1 MRNFPHLGD
10 TSFPDLQNVNVYE
23 FQNTFDY
30 TRWNEDTKV
39 KLCNVIWNSDYSDV
53 VKFDTNEQRDS
64 YFDNIQDY
72 YAIELTQAARI
83 VPQNYVKLPIP
94 YDVMARY
101 NYLFIDIPIATS
113 PDMPLD
119 YETSDGLRRWYFF
132 IDTVAYLSP
141 SSTQVFLSLDVWTNY
156 QNDVEINYMMLER
169 GHAPVYA
176 SDTESYLQNPI
187 ANSRF
192 LLAPDVNFDNASIIR
207 SSDYVP
213 FGNGTKYVCVAS
225 TCAPEQIASLGTVYA
240 DPTYNPSG
248 TITYSNTAD
257 RFGYQLQVNGL
268 TMGNGRNYGSARTSA
283 KLGAS
288 DDGLIANNL
297 SVYAIPASDCY
308 GSGTFFTDV
317 VAQCPQFLTTVQAC
331 FVVDED
337 CIVRGTQYTIA
348 GHTVYRC
355 VGTKRNLLTKSLT
368 QNDFKYPQELRRF
381 AKLYTSPYAVLEVT
395 DNEGTTF
402 TINIEE
408 TSTVQV
414 RSVVSVAFPY
424 IDYRVYLDGI
434 GGVGSESYAWVDLR
448 GQSSQQE
455 ISNSDWFR
463 YCFDWEI
470 PTFALYMDGETAYQL
485 ANFNRSVRMGLN
497 DALVGYH
504 TAMRSANTA
513 MENAIDAAD
522 TTLQNVKNSTDTART
537 NAYNS
542 ADTAKTNADNN
553 ADTMKANT
561 DASADTAKTN
571 ADASADT
578 MYTNV
583 DNNCTTIRDNM
594 DLTIANTIANEEQGI
609 STQQRQ
615 TGVSN
620 QMQQDI
626 VDNSNQAI
634 VTTATTQNETTAA
647 TTATAAEGQ
656 MSSGIMSGITGGAVA
671 GAGIGATVGS
681 IIPGAGTAVGGVV
694 GAAGGAAVGAI
705 GGIIFGAISGQV
717 NAYYANAN
725 AAIVTQ
731 GNSVTSLATETV
743 NGTNAGLSAA
753 AATDHNLID
762 AIHRRF
768 IYGNN
773 NQLADDQTN
782 NNNANDRT
790 NANNTRT
797 TEKANATRT
806 QTTTKSNATNAQ
818 NTAKT
823 NATNTKNTSRTNAD
837 NTYGTDRTNA
847 QNSRD
852 RNVDNSEY
860 TRQVAELNAK
870 EILENAASRGMAGI
884 NDARNAAPSKVCEYG
899 GNPSTDYMQNRGIQI
914 RVKTQ
919 SDSAIRQT
927 GDMFARYGYA
937 LNQNWDVATSGLK
950 LMRHFT
956 YWKCADIWVDD
967 RKSSNN
973 VVQNFITKMF
983 LQGVT
988 VWNNPNEIGRVS
1000 IYDN

>member
-1 MRNFPHLGD
+1 MNFPHLGD

-53 VKFDTNEQRDS
+53 VKFDTDAQRDS

-113 PDMPLD
+113 SDMPLD
-119 YETSDGLRRWYFF
+119 YETTDGLRRWYFF

-176 SDTESYLQNPI
+176 SSTEEYLRNPI
-187 ANSRF
+187 ANNRY

-240 DPTYNPSG
+240 DPSYNPSG
-248 TITYSNTAD
+248 PITYSNTGD

-268 TMGNGRNYGSARTSA
+268 TMGNGRNYGNARTPA

-288 DDGLIANNL
+288 DNGLIANNL

-308 GSGTFFTDV
+308 GSGTFFADV

-331 FVVDED
+331 FVVDVD
-337 CIVRGTQYTIA
+337 CITLGTQYTIA

-355 VGTKRNLLTKSLT
+355 VGTRRNLLTKSLT
-368 QNDFKYPQELRRF
+368 QNDFNYPQELRRF

-414 RSVVSVAFPY
+414 KSVVSVAFPY

-448 GQSSQQE
+448 GQSSNLE

-504 TAMRSANTA
+504 TTMRSANTA

-583 DNNCTTIRDNM
+583 DNNCTTIRTNV
-594 DLTIANTIANEEQGI
+594 DLAIANTVANEEGGI
-609 STQQRQ
+609 SASTAQ
-615 TGVSN
+615 TGIS
-620 QMQQDI
+620 QQLAVDLT
-626 VDNSNQAI
+626 DNSN
-634 VTTATTQNETTAA
+634 TACVITSQTQNETTAA
-647 TTATAAEGQ
+647 TTTQNGIGNIVSGAIG
-656 MSSGIMSGITGGAVA
+656 GIMGGAA
-671 GAGIGATVGS
+671 FGAGSGAAIGSV
-681 IIPGAGTAVGGVV
+681 IPGAGTAVGAGV
-694 GAAGGAAVGAI
+694 GALGGALI
-705 GGIIFGAISGQV
+705 GGIGGAV
-717 NAYYANAN
+717 NAITANAN
-725 AAIVTQ
+725 AAVVTQ
-731 GNSVTSLATETV
+731 ANSVTANVTQT
-743 NGTNAGLSAA
+743 TNSDNCNDTNQAA
-753 AATDHNLID
+753 SDTLQSNNIQ
-762 AIHRRF
+762 RRLV
-768 IYGNN
+768 YNN
-773 NQLADDQTN
+773 NNDLADDQTD

-806 QTTTKSNATNAQ
+806 QVTTKSNATNSQ

-837 NTYGTDRTNA
+837 NNYSTDRTNA

-870 EILENAASRGMAGI
+870 EILENAANRGMAGI
-884 NDARNAAPSKVCEYG
+884 NDARNAAPSKVCDYG

-988 VWNNPNEIGRVS
+988 VWNNPNEIGRVN

>member
-1 MRNFPHLGD
+1 MGVTLSPSSSAHFQKGEQLNFPHLKD

-30 TRWNEDTKV
+30 TRWSEDTKI

-64 YFDNIQDY
+64 YFDNIQDF

-94 YDVMARY
+94 YDVIARY
-101 NYLFIDIPIATS
+101 NYLFIDMPIATS

-176 SDTESYLQNPI
+176 SDTEEYLRNPI
-187 ANSRF
+187 ANNRY

-225 TCAPEQIASLGTVYA
+225 TCAPEQIATLGTVYA
-240 DPTYNPSG
+240 DSTYNPSG
-248 TITYSNTAD
+248 PITYSNTDD

-268 TMGNGRNYGSARTSA
+268 TMGNGRNYGNARTPA

-288 DDGLIANNL
+288 DNGLIANNL

-308 GSGTFFTDV
+308 GNGTFFADV

-337 CIVRGTQYTIA
+337 CITLGTSYTIA

-355 VGTKRNLLTKSLT
+355 VGTKRNLLTKSLSLD
-368 QNDFKYPQELRRF
+368 DFKYPQELRRF

-434 GGVGSESYAWVDLR
+434 GGVESESYAWVDLR
-448 GQSSQQE
+448 GQSSTLE
-455 ISNSDWFR
+455 ISNSDWFK

-485 ANFNRSVRMGLN
+485 ANFNRSVKMGLN

-504 TAMRSANTA
+504 TTMRSANTA

-542 ADTAKTNADNN
+542 ADTAKTNADN
-553 ADTMKANT
+553 
-561 DASADTAKTN
+561 SADTAKTN
-571 ADASADT
+571 VDASADT

-583 DNNCTTIRDNM
+583 DNNCTTIRANV
-594 DLTIANTIANEEQGI
+594 DLAIANTVANEEGGI
-609 STQQRQ
+609 SASTAQ
-615 TGVSN
+615 TGIS
-620 QMQQDI
+620 QQLAVDLT
-626 VDNSNQAI
+626 DNSNVAC
-634 VTTATTQNETTAA
+634 TLATQTQNETTAS
-647 TTATAAEGQ
+647 TTTQNGIGNIVSGAIG
-656 MSSGIMSGITGGAVA
+656 GIMGGAA
-671 GAGIGATVGS
+671 FGAGSGAAIGSV
-681 IIPGAGTAVGGVV
+681 IPGAGTAVGAGV
-694 GAAGGAAVGAI
+694 GALGGALI
-705 GGIIFGAISGQV
+705 GGIGGAV
-717 NAYYANAN
+717 NAITANAN

-731 GNSVTSLATETV
+731 ANSTTATVTQL
-743 NGTNAGLSAA
+743 TNSDNTNDTNQAA
-753 AATDHNLID
+753 NDTLQSNNIQ
-762 AIHRRF
+762 RRLV
-768 IYGNN
+768 YNN
-773 NQLADDQTN
+773 NNDLADDQTTN
-782 NNNANDRT
+782 NNNNDRT

-806 QTTTKSNATNAQ
+806 QTTTKTNAS
-818 NTAKT
+818 NTQGTSKT
-823 NATNTKNTSRTNAD
+823 NANNNY
-837 NTYGTDRTNA
+837 NTDRTNA

-870 EILENAASRGMAGI
+870 EILENAANRGMAGI
-884 NDARNAAPSKVCEYG
+884 NDARNAAPSKVCDYG

-973 VVQNFITKMF
+973 MVQNFITKMF

-988 VWNNPNEIGRVS
+988 VWNNPNEIGRVN

>member
-1 MRNFPHLGD
+1 MNFPHLGD

-30 TRWNEDTKV
+30 TRWSEDTKV

-53 VKFDTNEQRDS
+53 VKFDTDAQRDS

-119 YETSDGLRRWYFF
+119 YETTDGLLRWYFF

-176 SDTESYLQNPI
+176 SSTEEYLRNPI
-187 ANSRF
+187 ANNRY

-225 TCAPEQIASLGTVYA
+225 TCAPEQIATLGAVYA
-240 DPTYNPSG
+240 DPAYNPSG
-248 TITYSNTAD
+248 TITYSNTED

-268 TMGNGRNYGSARTSA
+268 TMGNGRNYGNARTPA
-283 KLGAS
+283 KLGTS
-288 DDGLIANNL
+288 DNGLIANNL
-297 SVYAIPASDCY
+297 SVYAIPAADCY
-308 GSGTFFTDV
+308 GNGTFFADV

-337 CIVRGTQYTIA
+337 CITLGTQYTIA

-368 QNDFKYPQELRRF
+368 QSDFNYPQELRRF
-381 AKLYTSPYAVLEVT
+381 AKLYTSPYAVLEVA

-414 RSVVSVAFPY
+414 KSVVSVAFPY

-448 GQSSQQE
+448 GQSSNLE

-485 ANFNRSVRMGLN
+485 ANFNRSVKMGLN

-504 TAMRSANTA
+504 TTMRSANTA

-542 ADTAKTNADNN
+542 ADTAKTNADNS
-553 ADTMKANT
+553 ADTMKTNA

-571 ADASADT
+571 TDASADT
-578 MYTNV
+578 AYNNV
-583 DNNCTTIRDNM
+583 DRACDTNF
-594 DLTIANTIANEEQGI
+594 ANFTSRNLAYIYAE
-609 STQQRQ
+609 
-615 TGVSN
+615 
-620 QMQQDI
+620 
-626 VDNSNQAI
+626 NQAI
-634 VTTATTQNETTAA
+634 QLENDILVFNQQLNRDNADATNQAMISTVAA
-647 TTATAAEGQ
+647 TEQRTISTTTNSALASIYQDGISGAT
-656 MSSGIMSGITGGAVA
+656 SGGMW
-671 GAGIGATVGS
+671 GAGNPAS
-681 IIPGAGTAVGGVV
+681 
-694 GAAGGAAVGAI
+694 AAVGA
-705 GGIIFGAISGQV
+705 GLGFASSFLGGAIQATTALSNVSAIMNADQAIMTAQANLNSDKVTNENQYIEDINTYRHNQRV
-717 NAYYANAN
+717 NVNSRKELCDRTITDNENDLARDN
-725 AAIVTQ
+725 AADIQTTTKD
-731 GNSVTSLATETV
+731 NAT
-743 NGTNAGLSAA
+743 
-753 AATDHNLID
+753 
-762 AIHRRF
+762 R
-768 IYGNN
+768 
-773 NQLADDQTN
+773 DQT
-782 NNNANDRT
+782 
-790 NANNTRT
+790 T
-797 TEKANATRT
+797 TKANATRS
-806 QTTTKSNATNAQ
+806 QT
-818 NTAKT
+818 TAKT
-823 NATNTKNTSRTNAD
+823 NAANTQGTSKTNAD
-837 NTYGTDRTNA
+837 NNYSTDRTNA

-884 NDARNAAPSKVCEYG
+884 NDARNAAPSKVCDYS

-983 LQGVT
+983 MQGVT

>member
-1 MRNFPHLGD
+1 M
-10 TSFPDLQNVNVYE
+10 
-23 FQNTFDY
+23 
-30 TRWNEDTKV
+30 
-39 KLCNVIWNSDYSDV
+39 IWNSDYSDV

-64 YFDNIQDY
+64 YFDNIQDF

-119 YETSDGLRRWYFF
+119 YETTDGLRRWYFF

-176 SDTESYLQNPI
+176 SDTEEYLRNPI
-187 ANSRF
+187 ANNRY

-225 TCAPEQIASLGTVYA
+225 TCAPEQIATLGTVYA
-240 DPTYNPSG
+240 DSTYNPSG
-248 TITYSNTAD
+248 PITYSNTGD

-268 TMGNGRNYGSARTSA
+268 TMGNGRNYSNARTPA

-288 DDGLIANNL
+288 DNGLIANNL

-308 GSGTFFTDV
+308 GSGTFFADV

-331 FVVDED
+331 FVVDAD
-337 CIVRGTQYTIA
+337 CITLGTSYTIA

-414 RSVVSVAFPY
+414 KSVVSVAFPY

-448 GQSSQQE
+448 GQSSNLE

-485 ANFNRSVRMGLN
+485 SNFNRSVKMGLN

-504 TAMRSANTA
+504 TTMRSANTA
-513 MENAIDAAD
+513 MENAIDAAN
-522 TTLQNVKNSTDTART
+522 TTLQNVKNSTDTAKT

-542 ADTAKTNADNN
+542 ADTAKTNADN
-553 ADTMKANT
+553 
-561 DASADTAKTN
+561 SADTAKAN
-571 ADASADT
+571 VDASADT

-583 DNNCTTIRDNM
+583 DNNCATIRANV
-594 DLTIANTIANEEQGI
+594 DLAIANTVANEEGGI
-609 STQQRQ
+609 SASTAQ
-615 TGVSN
+615 TGIS
-620 QMQQDI
+620 QQLAVDLT
-626 VDNSNQAI
+626 DNSNVAC
-634 VTTATTQNETTAA
+634 TLATQTQNETTAS
-647 TTATAAEGQ
+647 TTTQNGIGNIVSGAIG
-656 MSSGIMSGITGGAVA
+656 GIMGGAA
-671 GAGIGATVGS
+671 FGAGSGAAIGS
-681 IIPGAGTAVGGVV
+681 IIPGAGTAVGAGV
-694 GAAGGAAVGAI
+694 GALGGALI
-705 GGIIFGAISGQV
+705 GGIGGAV
-717 NAYYANAN
+717 NAITANAN

-731 GNSVTSLATETV
+731 ANSTTATITQL
-743 NGTNAGLSAA
+743 TNSDNTNDTNQAA
-753 AATDHNLID
+753 NDTLQSNNIQ
-762 AIHRRF
+762 RRLV
-768 IYGNN
+768 YNN
-773 NQLADDQTN
+773 NNDLADDQTT

-806 QTTTKSNATNAQ
+806 QNTT
-818 NTAKT
+818 KT
-823 NATNTKNTSRTNAD
+823 NASNTQGTSKTNAD
-837 NTYGTDRTNA
+837 NNYNTDRTNA

-870 EILENAASRGMAGI
+870 EILENAANRGMAGI
-884 NDARNAAPSKVCEYG
+884 NDARNTAPSKVCDYG

-937 LNQNWDVATSGLK
+937 LNQNWNVATSGLK

-973 VVQNFITKMF
+973 MVQNFITKMF

-988 VWNNPNEIGRVS
+988 VWNNPNEIGRVN

>member
-1 MRNFPHLGD
+1 MGVTLSLLSSAHFQKGEELNFPHLAD

-30 TRWNEDTKV
+30 TRWSEDTKI

-64 YFDNIQDY
+64 YFDNIQDF

-119 YETSDGLRRWYFF
+119 YETTDGLRRWYFF

-176 SDTESYLQNPI
+176 SDTEEYLRNPI
-187 ANSRF
+187 ANNRY

-225 TCAPEQIASLGTVYA
+225 TCAPEQIATLGTVYA
-240 DPTYNPSG
+240 DSTYNPSG
-248 TITYSNTAD
+248 PITYSNTGD

-268 TMGNGRNYGSARTSA
+268 TMGNGRNYSNARTPA

-288 DDGLIANNL
+288 DNGLIANNL

-308 GSGTFFTDV
+308 GSGTFFADV

-331 FVVDED
+331 FVVDAD
-337 CIVRGTQYTIA
+337 CITLGTSYTIA

-414 RSVVSVAFPY
+414 KSVVSVAFPY

-448 GQSSQQE
+448 GQSSNLE

-485 ANFNRSVRMGLN
+485 SNFNRSVKMGLN

-504 TAMRSANTA
+504 TTMRSANTA
-513 MENAIDAAD
+513 MENAIDAAN
-522 TTLQNVKNSTDTART
+522 TTLQNVKNSTDTAKT

-542 ADTAKTNADNN
+542 ADTAKTNADN
-553 ADTMKANT
+553 
-561 DASADTAKTN
+561 SADTAKAN
-571 ADASADT
+571 VDASADT

-583 DNNCTTIRDNM
+583 DNNCATIRANV
-594 DLTIANTIANEEQGI
+594 DLAIANTVANEEGGI
-609 STQQRQ
+609 SASTAQ
-615 TGVSN
+615 TGIS
-620 QMQQDI
+620 QQLAVDLT
-626 VDNSNQAI
+626 DNSNVAC
-634 VTTATTQNETTAA
+634 TLATQTQNETTAS
-647 TTATAAEGQ
+647 TTTQNGIGNIVSGAIG
-656 MSSGIMSGITGGAVA
+656 GIMGGAA
-671 GAGIGATVGS
+671 FGAGSGAAIGS
-681 IIPGAGTAVGGVV
+681 IIPGAGTAVGAGV
-694 GAAGGAAVGAI
+694 GALGGALI
-705 GGIIFGAISGQV
+705 GGIGGAV
-717 NAYYANAN
+717 NAITANAN

-731 GNSVTSLATETV
+731 ANSTTATITQL
-743 NGTNAGLSAA
+743 TNSDNTNDTNQAA
-753 AATDHNLID
+753 NDTLQSNNIQ
-762 AIHRRF
+762 RRLV
-768 IYGNN
+768 YNN
-773 NQLADDQTN
+773 NNDLADDQTT

-806 QTTTKSNATNAQ
+806 QNTT
-818 NTAKT
+818 KT
-823 NATNTKNTSRTNAD
+823 NASNTQGTSKTNAD
-837 NTYGTDRTNA
+837 NNYNTDRTNA

-870 EILENAASRGMAGI
+870 EILENAANRGMAGI
-884 NDARNAAPSKVCEYG
+884 NDARNTAPSKVCDYG

-937 LNQNWDVATSGLK
+937 LNQNWNVATSGLK

-973 VVQNFITKMF
+973 MVQNFITKMF

-988 VWNNPNEIGRVS
+988 VWNNPNEIGRVN

>member
-1 MRNFPHLGD
+1 MNFPHLGD
-10 TSFPDLQNVNVYE
+10 TSYPDLQNVNVYE

-30 TRWNEDTKV
+30 TRWSEDTKI

-64 YFDNIQDY
+64 YFDNIQDF

-119 YETSDGLRRWYFF
+119 YETTDGLRRWYFF

-176 SDTESYLQNPI
+176 SDTEEYLRNPI
-187 ANSRF
+187 ANNRY

-225 TCAPEQIASLGTVYA
+225 TCAPEQIATLGTVYA
-240 DPTYNPSG
+240 DSTYNPSG
-248 TITYSNTAD
+248 PITYSNTGD

-268 TMGNGRNYGSARTSA
+268 TMGNGRNYGNARTPA

-288 DDGLIANNL
+288 DNELIANNL

-308 GSGTFFTDV
+308 GSGTFFADV

-331 FVVDED
+331 FVVDAD
-337 CIVRGTQYTIA
+337 CITLGTSYTIA

-414 RSVVSVAFPY
+414 KSVVSVAFPY

-448 GQSSQQE
+448 GQSSNLE

-485 ANFNRSVRMGLN
+485 SNFNRSVKMGLN

-504 TAMRSANTA
+504 TTMRSANTA
-513 MENAIDAAD
+513 MENAIDAAN
-522 TTLQNVKNSTDTART
+522 TTLQNVKNSTDTAKT

-542 ADTAKTNADNN
+542 ADTAKTNADN
-553 ADTMKANT
+553 
-561 DASADTAKTN
+561 SADTAKAN
-571 ADASADT
+571 VDASADT

-583 DNNCTTIRDNM
+583 DNNCATIRANV
-594 DLTIANTIANEEQGI
+594 DLAIANTVANEEGGI
-609 STQQRQ
+609 SASTAQ
-615 TGVSN
+615 TGIS
-620 QMQQDI
+620 QQLAVDLT
-626 VDNSNQAI
+626 DNSNVAC
-634 VTTATTQNETTAA
+634 TLATQTQNETTAS
-647 TTATAAEGQ
+647 TTTQNGIGNIVSGAIG
-656 MSSGIMSGITGGAVA
+656 GIMGGAA
-671 GAGIGATVGS
+671 FGAGSGAAIGS
-681 IIPGAGTAVGGVV
+681 IIPGAGTAVGAGV
-694 GAAGGAAVGAI
+694 GALGGALI
-705 GGIIFGAISGQV
+705 GGIGGAV
-717 NAYYANAN
+717 NAITANAN

-731 GNSVTSLATETV
+731 ANSTTATITQL
-743 NGTNAGLSAA
+743 TNSDNTNDTNQAA
-753 AATDHNLID
+753 NDTLQSNNIQ
-762 AIHRRF
+762 RRLV
-768 IYGNN
+768 YNN
-773 NQLADDQTN
+773 NNDLADDQTT

-806 QTTTKSNATNAQ
+806 QNTT
-818 NTAKT
+818 KT
-823 NATNTKNTSRTNAD
+823 NASNTQGTSKTNAD
-837 NTYGTDRTNA
+837 NNYNTDRTNA

-870 EILENAASRGMAGI
+870 EILENAANRGMAGI
-884 NDARNAAPSKVCEYG
+884 NDARNAAPSKVCDYG

-937 LNQNWDVATSGLK
+937 LNQNWNVATSGLK

-973 VVQNFITKMF
+973 MVQNFITKMF

-988 VWNNPNEIGRVS
+988 VWNNPNEIGRVN